1 MKRLAKAFAAVS
13 MAAMLTTAVGF
24 AADSEHPNMDH
35 GAANKAQVS
44 EDVDTAL
51 NITPKMG
58 TKFTVY
64 LAPDIPET
72 IPIVKEIPKMGDVG
86 IDQKTLF
93 EALLVAGGCYL
104 VSDGVAT
111 VCKKS
116 KKKETTAANPA

>member
-1 MKRLAKAFAAVS
+1 
-13 MAAMLTTAVGF
+13 MLTTAVGF

-35 GAANKAQVS
+35 GTANKAQVS

-51 NITPKMG
+51 NIT
-58 TKFTVY
+58 
-64 LAPDIPET
+64 
-72 IPIVKEIPKMGDVG
+72 PKMGDVG